1 MALFHNAPIDNLPYD
16 VIREIFVHCVSTDP
30 FRQPRAT
37 LEPMLLTQICS
48 SWRSIALDCPTLWN
62 HLYFCL
68 TIAKSEID
76 QTEIIPKRQI
86 ELLRWWKGNH
96 GSMMPHLC
104 LGAKIKHHDVTQEYL
119 LLEDSWDFI
128 LAYVASAQYL
138 CMDQFY
144 WVQIGRR
151 IDNGD
156 EIMFPYIHTL
166 VDLCNCNNPDVIYRC
181 HSSIEVMGRI
191 INQCTSSLRYLF
203 LSLHYF
209 PENTPFPGQWGA
221 LTHLSLRE
229 IKISPAAWFTLICS
243 FPKLQWGNFHIW
255 ASVLGSLDN
264 IDTSR
269 CTLRELADM
278 FITFNDRNNH
288 SFHISFLFAYLYL
301 PSLRMLS
308 IYAPIDSWTDIPS
321 LAEIRIILK
330 STPAITTLVLG
341 PDFLSLDQPHHVE
354 LFHPMN
360 VVEPIWDI
368 ATQLIHLQL
377 EINIF
382 SCGGKYTPEEALD
395 IFIKNTFLSNTGW
408 LSLKSP
414 MCPIQKI
421 SIVDQGLLSLFD
433 RPPDYALASLRKL
446 SGEIPN
452 IRFELTSNSPRWN
465 AEEAWKDWH

>member
-1 MALFHNAPIDNLPYD
+1 MALSHKSPVNNLPYD
-16 VIREIFVHCVSTDP
+16 VIREIFIHCVSTDP
-30 FRQPRAT
+30 FREPRAT

-48 SWRSIALDCPTLWN
+48 SWRSIALESPTLWT

-68 TIAKSEID
+68 MVAKSDID

-96 GSMMPHLC
+96 GSMMPHLY
-104 LGAKIKHHDVTQEYL
+104 LEARVKHRDVTQEYL

-128 LAYVASAQYL
+128 LTYVASAQYL
-138 CMDQFY
+138 CMAQFY
-144 WVQIGRR
+144 WMQIEKR

-156 EIMFPYIHTL
+156 EITFPYLHTL
-166 VDLCNCNNPDVIYRC
+166 VDLCNCYNPNVIYRW
-181 HSSIEVMGRI
+181 HPEIEVMGRI
-191 INQCTSSLRYLF
+191 TNLCTSPLRYLF
-203 LSLHYF
+203 LSTHYYS
-209 PENTPFPGQWGA
+209 EYTPFPSQWAA
-221 LTHLSLRE
+221 LTHLSLQ
-229 IKISPAAWFTLICS
+229 KMQLSTAAWFTLIRS
-243 FPKLQWGNFHIW
+243 FPKLQWGNFHIEAPPW
-255 ASVLGSLDN
+255 PVDN

-269 CTLRELADM
+269 CTLPELADM
-278 FITFNDRNNH
+278 FITFNDRNND
-288 SFHISFLFAYLYL
+288 SFHVSFLFAYLHL

-308 IYAPIDSWTDIPS
+308 IYAPTYSWRDIRS

-354 LFHPMN
+354 LFHPTN

-382 SCGGKYTPEEALD
+382 SYGMKYTPEEALD
-395 IFIKNTFLSNTGW
+395 IFVKNTFLSNTGW
-408 LSLKSP
+408 LSLNNP
-414 MCPIQKI
+414 MCPMRKI
-421 SIVDQGLLSLFD
+421 SIVDNGLING
-433 RPPDYALASLRKL
+433 PPDYALASLRKL

-452 IRFELTSNSPRWN
+452 IRFELTSNSPRRN
-465 AEEAWKDWH
+465 ADEAWKDWN